1 MHSFEIYKDKK
12 GEFRFRFRAG
22 NGEPM
27 FASESYKSKASAMKS
42 IESVRKNAAGAGLTD
57 LSAVAKA
64 APAKAAKAPAK
75 AAKTSA
81 KAAKAPAAKAKP
93 AAAKTAPAAKAKP
106 AAKPKAAAKA
116 KPAARAMAAAK

>member
-1 MHSFEIYKDKK
+1 MPRITQLRGNFMHSFEIYKDKK

-27 FASESYKSKASAMKS
+27 FASEAYKSKASAMKS

-57 LSAVAKA
+57 LSVAAKA

-75 AAKTSA
+75 AAKTST
-81 KAAKAPAAKAKP
+81 KATKAPAA
-93 AAAKTAPAAKAKP
+93 T
-106 AAKPKAAAKA
+106 
-116 KPAARAMAAAK
+116 ARAPLTAATASHKRMTAA